1 MLWEGDFIKIFWEDV
16 VYQAINTILFVYH
29 TLKAYENKEDHEK

>member
-1 MLWEGDFIKIFWEDV
+1 MKIFWEDV

-29 TLKAYENKEDHEK
+29 TLQAYKNTEDREK